1 MRKSLLSPVLS
12 LLVAGMASACD
23 GLVEPTRSAAP
34 PLADLSSQSTAG
46 CFALEFEQ
54 DGVLPSAQGFTY
66 AFAPPATEGT
76 YFQVSG
82 GMLHL
87 NTLGSNAV
95 AGYFIPDAF
104 DPDLEFTLELR
115 MRVFPGTEPF
125 GVDFEVSDDVTGRDF
140 EFGFTSGGV
149 LLPPPPDSRPLLPFD
164 VTGGF
169 HTYRV
174 HVDGGSSVY
183 QLTIDGVPA
192 ASATVSGGDPQH
204 RRFVFGDLT
213 GDYDGAADI
222 DFIRYCQART
232 IHVDVK
238 PDGTPN
244 SINPRSLGVIPVA
257 VLTDGDFDAATLDP
271 STVRFGAAGIEAAPA
286 HVGSADVDGDGD
298 LDALFHFETQQ
309 TGITC
314 GTTSA
319 TLTGK
324 TFAGTPVR
332 GADSVHTVGCR

>member
-1 MRKSLLSPVLS
+1 MHRHLLLP
-12 LLVAGMASACD
+12 LLPLLAAGMASACD
-23 GLVEPTRSAAP
+23 GVTDATRRAAP
-34 PLADLSSQSTAG
+34 PAADVSAQSTAG
-46 CFALEFEQ
+46 CVALEFDQ

-66 AFAPPATEGT
+66 DFAPPESEGT

-82 GMLHL
+82 GMLHM

-95 AGYFIPDAF
+95 AAYSIPDAF
-104 DPDLEFTLELR
+104 DPDVELTLEF
-115 MRVFPGTEPF
+115 RVRVLPGTEPF
-125 GVDFEVSDDVTGRDF
+125 GVDFVVSDDITGRDF

-149 LLPPPPDSRPLLPFD
+149 LLPPPPNSRPLLPFD
-164 VTGGF
+164 VTGDF
-169 HTYRV
+169 HTYHV

-192 ASATVSGGDPQH
+192 ASATVSGGDPVH
-204 RRFVFGDLT
+204 RLFQFGDLT

-232 IHVDVK
+232 IQVDVK
-238 PDGTPN
+238 PGDAPN

-271 STVRFGAAGIEAAPA
+271 STVRFGATGTEAAPV
-286 HVGSADVDGDGD
+286 HVSSADVDGDAD
-298 LDALFHFETQQ
+298 LDAIFHFETRQ
-309 TGITC
+309 TGIAC
-314 GTTSA
+314 GTTSVA
-319 TLTGK
+319 LTGK

-332 GADSVHTVGCR
+332 GTDSVRTVGCR

>member
-1 MRKSLLSPVLS
+1 MRKHLLLP
-12 LLVAGMASACD
+12 LLPLIAAGTVSACD
-23 GLVEPTRSAAP
+23 GLVDATRRAAP
-34 PLADLSSQSTAG
+34 PAADLSSQSTGG
-46 CFALEFEQ
+46 CFALEFDQ

-104 DPDLEFTLELR
+104 DPDVELTLEFR
-115 MRVFPGTEPF
+115 MQVLPGTEPF

-140 EFGFTSGGV
+140 EFGFTDGGV
-149 LLPPPPDSRPLLPFD
+149 LLPPPPNSRPLLPFD
-164 VTGGF
+164 VAGGF

-204 RRFVFGDLT
+204 RRLVFGDLT

-222 DFIRYCQART
+222 DYIRYCQART
-232 IHVDVK
+232 IHVDVR
-238 PDGTPN
+238 PDDAPN
-244 SINPRSLGVIPVA
+244 SVNPRSPGVIPVA
-257 VLTDGDFDAATLDP
+257 VLTEGDFDAATLDP
-271 STVRFGAAGIEAAPA
+271 STVRFGAAGTEAAPV
-286 HVGSADVDGDGD
+286 HVSSADVDVDAD
-298 LDALFHFETQQ
+298 LDAVFHFETQQ

-319 TLTGK
+319 VLTGK

-332 GADSVHTVGCR
+332 GTDSVRTVGCR